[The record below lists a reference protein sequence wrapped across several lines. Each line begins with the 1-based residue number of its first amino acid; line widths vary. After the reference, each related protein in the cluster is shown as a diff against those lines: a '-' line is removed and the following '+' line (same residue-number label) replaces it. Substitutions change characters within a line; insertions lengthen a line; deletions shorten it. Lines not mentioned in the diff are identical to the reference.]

1 MIFPIVY
8 IINDVLAEVFGYEK
22 TRKVIILGFLLNL
35 LAVIMYTITINLP
48 APPYFTGS
56 EAYSIVLGS
65 TSRLLLASFCAYL
78 VGSLLNAKI
87 MVTLKDYNFSILF
100 KIKQNIFIKFI
111 LKK

>member
-8 IINDVLAEVFGYEK
+8 IINDVLTEVFGYEK

-48 APPYFTGS
+48 VPPYFTGS

-65 TSRLLLASFCAYL
+65 TS
-78 VGSLLNAKI
+78 
-87 MVTLKDYNFSILF
+87 NFY
-100 KIKQNIFIKFI
+100 
-111 LKK
+111 